1 MSIIGFSNFSNI
13 MFSNFNLCQLMFGL
27 VENFEIELLE
37 GINSFIQSLI
47 QWHKHCYLPSKCKIA
62 KHSDRTQSALFKTT
76 GTFDVAF

>member
-37 GINSFIQSLI
+37 GTNSFIQS
-47 QWHKHCYLPSKCKIA
+47 Y
-62 KHSDRTQSALFKTT
+62 T
-76 GTFDVAF
+76 VA